1 MGTQKKMRYTFLETR
16 GKAINHVVSE
26 KLSELFYPYFHT
38 PELVIGELGCLAD
51 MSRQSAESVSCFL
64 LPAYK
69 KTGEERV
76 NLGKELLSKK
86 SQGLDNLGGSWSIQI
101 SKDIKTRKFM
111 FGKCSLQRR
120 PNVQLEKFLLR

>member
-51 MSRQSAESVSCFL
+51 MSR
-64 LPAYK
+64 
-69 KTGEERV
+69 
-76 NLGKELLSKK
+76 
-86 SQGLDNLGGSWSIQI
+86 
-101 SKDIKTRKFM
+101 
-111 FGKCSLQRR
+111 
-120 PNVQLEKFLLR
+120 